1 MPGQCGDVAAGLEN
15 IPVEILYVLAEK
27 VIISTLLFPIL
38 YKPTIKFI
46 YRLRTKRTFFI
57 FG

>member
-1 MPGQCGDVAAGLEN
+1 MPGQCGDVAVGLEN

-38 YKPTIKFI
+38 YKLTI
-46 YRLRTKRTFFI
+46 
-57 FG
+57 

>member
-27 VIISTLLFPIL
+27 VIISTLLFLIL